1 MTLASATHALFR
13 IGVAL
18 LFMLHGLQKLFGL
31 FGGRQVALGSMM
43 GAAGV
48 IELVGGLLVLLGL
61 WVRPV
66 AVIIALE
73 MVAAFAIA
81 HAPKGG
87 LPLQNGG
94 ELALLYALAF
104 VFLVGNGAGPLS
116 LDAALWRR
124 DARRDADDAPR
135 IRRAA

>member
-18 LFMLHGLQKLFGL
+18 LFMVHGLQKLFGL
-31 FGGRQVALGSMM
+31 FGGRQVALGSML

-66 AVIIALE
+66 AVIMALE
-73 MVAAFAIA
+73 MVGAFAIA

-94 ELALLYALAF
+94 ELPLLYALAF
-104 VFLVGNGAGPLS
+104 VFLAGIGAGPLS

-124 DARRDADDAPR
+124 HARLDAEDAPL
-135 IRRAA
+135 RRAA

>member
-18 LFMLHGLQKLFGL
+18 LFMAHGLQKLFGL
-31 FGGRQVALGSMM
+31 FGGRQVALGSLM

-48 IELVGGLLVLLGL
+48 IELVGGLLLLLGL

-66 AVIIALE
+66 AVLAALE
-73 MVAAFAIA
+73 MVSAFAIA

-87 LPLQNGG
+87 LPLENGG

-104 VFLVGNGAGPLS
+104 VFLAGNGAGPLS
-116 LDAALWRR
+116 LDAALRRR
-124 DARRDADDAPR
+124 DARLDADDVR
-135 IRRAA
+135 LRRAA

>member
-1 MTLASATHALFR
+1 
-13 IGVAL
+13 
-18 LFMLHGLQKLFGL
+18 
-31 FGGRQVALGSMM
+31 
-43 GAAGV
+43 
-48 IELVGGLLVLLGL
+48 VLLGL

-66 AVIIALE
+66 AVIMALE
-73 MVAAFAIA
+73 MVSAFAIA

-104 VFLVGNGAGPLS
+104 VLLAGNGAGPLS

-124 DARRDADDAPR
+124 DARLDADDAAR
-135 IRRAA
+135 LRRAA